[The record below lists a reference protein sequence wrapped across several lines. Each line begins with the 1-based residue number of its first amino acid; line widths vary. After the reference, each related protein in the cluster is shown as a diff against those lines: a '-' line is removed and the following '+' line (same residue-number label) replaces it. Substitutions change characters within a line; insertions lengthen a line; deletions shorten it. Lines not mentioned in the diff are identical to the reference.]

1 MSSTPVAR
9 TIRRT
14 IVRDGLQLFEAAYGP
29 HALLAEHEHDSPFFT
44 YVLRGEYLEHM
55 GQCARHCRRG
65 AVILHHQSE
74 VHSNAVGACGTVSLN
89 VEIPEEL
96 WCELTSDVGRKQY
109 LVGPVLSG
117 DVEWAAFAVWRE
129 FHHDDDASTLG
140 LGESV
145 ALLFAQLMKS
155 HARGSFEPHRRLDRC
170 IEYLS
175 SHNSEM
181 PTLAQVARVADVH
194 PMHLAKLF
202 RKRFGY
208 SMGEW
213 LRRQRIAWA
222 CDQLSRGTETIS
234 AIAFAAGFA
243 DHAHFTRT
251 FHRVTGST
259 PRWYRNHS
267 RGTSPRIP
275 EQTLQSLGQHPS
287 PA

>member
-1 MSSTPVAR
+1 MSSIAPAR

-14 IVRDGLQLFEAAYGP
+14 IVRDGLRSYEAAYGP
-29 HALLAEHEHDSPFFT
+29 HARLAEHEHDLPFFT
-44 YVLRGEYLEHM
+44 YVLRGEYMEHM
-55 GQCARHCRRG
+55 GQSARHCRRG
-65 AVILHHQSE
+65 SVILHRERE
-74 VHSNAVGACGTVSLN
+74 VHSNAVGARGTMSLN
-89 VEIPEEL
+89 VEIPADL
-96 WCELTSDVGRKQY
+96 WGVLTSDVGRNQD

-145 ALLFAQLMKS
+145 ALLLAKLMKS
-155 HARGSFEPHRRLDRC
+155 HDRGSFEPHQRLDRC
-170 IEYLS
+170 TEYLC
-175 SHNSEM
+175 SHRSGT
-181 PTLAQVARVADVH
+181 PTLAEVACIANVH
-194 PMHLAKLF
+194 PMHLARLF

-213 LRRQRIAWA
+213 VRRQRIARA
-222 CDQLSRGTETIS
+222 CDQLSRGTDTIS

-251 FHRVTGST
+251 FRRITGST

-267 RGTSPRIP
+267 RGTSPRIS
-275 EQTLQSLGQHPS
+275 E
-287 PA
+287 